1 MQSNLILV
9 LVIAIAVIF
18 CLTSLLGGTFA
29 VIRYAKTRKIAY
41 LIIGLLQILIMP
53 VLCLY
58 TTLVLFIPSA
68 LLF

>member
-1 MQSNLILV
+1 MHSNLILI

-29 VIRYAKTRKIAY
+29 FIRYAKTRKIAY
-41 LIIGLLQILIMP
+41 LMVGLLQSLILP

-58 TTLVLFIPSA
+58 ATFVLFIPSA

>member
-1 MQSNLILV
+1 MHSNLILI

-29 VIRYAKTRKIAY
+29 FIRYAKTRKTAY
-41 LIIGLLQILIMP
+41 LIVGLLQTLILP

-58 TTLVLFIPSA
+58 ATLVLFIPSA